1 MNANTV
7 PEQVCFVSQHQISLK
22 RSPWSQQ
29 CLLAQFLSW
38 RVETTVLELCNK
50 LLSISACTF
59 FLVHLV
65 IDNTNHQH
73 SCTDN

>member
-1 MNANTV
+1 MNANTYTV

-38 RVETTVLELCNK
+38 KVETTVLELCNK
-50 LLSISACTF
+50 LLSICTCDLF
-59 FLVHLV
+59 
-65 IDNTNHQH
+65 
-73 SCTDN
+73 